1 MRATLNRIMPL
12 GQKPVSNGIEYLSQ
26 TIGLDQKYI
35 RDYASPLITSS
46 YLHNVNSVAML
57 FKLLPLYCKNLQ
69 TKNRNKNLALIFDE
83 RVLAAKILHKLQD
96 DKKLRIELIN
106 MKLLDFQEVENH
118 KAILTVGGNGFFK
131 SMTSDTLF
139 LLEDL

>member
-1 MRATLNRIMPL
+1 
-12 GQKPVSNGIEYLSQ
+12 
-26 TIGLDQKYI
+26 
-35 RDYASPLITSS
+35 
-46 YLHNVNSVAML
+46 ML